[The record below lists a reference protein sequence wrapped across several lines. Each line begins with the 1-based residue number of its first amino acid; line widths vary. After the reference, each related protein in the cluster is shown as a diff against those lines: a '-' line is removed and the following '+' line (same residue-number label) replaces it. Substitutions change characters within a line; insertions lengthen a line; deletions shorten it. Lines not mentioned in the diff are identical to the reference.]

1 MQYVKMF
8 DTQEFDL
15 KEEKLNKFK
24 RIDKLISAMPNDQ
37 QAIAQS
43 LCFVHE
49 MGSQQNRFAL
59 LHEHL
64 QTLPHEVP
72 RLRVKPCGGLI

>member
-1 MQYVKMF
+1 MV
-8 DTQEFDL
+8 
-15 KEEKLNKFK
+15 
-24 RIDKLISAMPNDQ
+24 NDQ

-49 MGSQQNRFAL
+49 MGGQQNRFAF

-64 QTLPHEVP
+64 QTLPHEVT
-72 RLRVKPCGGLI
+72 RLRVKPCGGLIQHQHLRVIDKRSRQTQAPLHAA